1 MSATSI
7 LTDLRIIQ
15 READAAFAERCDTIT
30 LRQFM
35 VLDTVSRT
43 EFCSQRH
50 IVEQTAI
57 DRSTVSDIVARLQK
71 HGLLDA
77 VIAETDKRT
86 QQVFL
91 TDKGRAALKAAR
103 GAARSVARFAKQSIA
118 DAASKM
124 KAA

>member
-35 VLDTVSRT
+35 VLDTVSRA

-71 HGLLDA
+71 HGMLDA
-77 VIAETDKRT
+77 VIADTDKRT
-86 QQVFL
+86 HQVYL
-91 TDKGRAALKAAR
+91 TDKGRDTLKASR
-103 GAARSVARFAKQSIA
+103 SAARAAARLAAQSIGQT
-118 DAASKM
+118 ASQT